1 MAFSTAFPKNARSL
15 ISRSIPSTC
24 RLFHV
29 SSVAPSHIG
38 SAPIT
43 IPSNVEVTI
52 KPKDIDSITQMRME
66 LNSKR
71 RGKHPINLTQV
82 ATIKGPLGET
92 TLDIAEFVNIAIEK
106 QEAGG
111 NDASSKLFVKVE
123 DETHNP
129 QRQMWGTTR
138 SLLNNSITGVSEGHI
153 AILKFVGTGFRA
165 ALEKSPE
172 TGKERISLKVGYC
185 VPIPVEIPEGIK
197 IQLPLPHRM
206 IIEGIDKQAVKLL
219 AAKIRKY
226 RQPEPYKGKGIFVD
240 GETIKLKARKIK

>member
-1 MAFSTAFPKNARSL
+1 
-15 ISRSIPSTC
+15 
-24 RLFHV
+24 
-29 SSVAPSHIG
+29 
-38 SAPIT
+38 
-43 IPSNVEVTI
+43 
-52 KPKDIDSITQMRME
+52 MRME

-71 RGKHPINLTQV
+71 RGKHPINLTQI

-92 TLDIAEFVNIAIEK
+92 SLEIAEFVNISVEK
-106 QEAGG
+106 HSIGE
-111 NDASSKLFVKVE
+111 STEEIRKILVKVN
-123 DETHNP
+123 DETHTP

-165 ALEKSPE
+165 ALETDKE

-197 IQLPLPHRM
+197 IQLPSPHRM

-226 RQPEPYKGKGIFVD
+226 RKPEPYKGKGIFVD